1 MRRPCTF
8 TAMSVSFMLPT
19 PRPGLPRLLAQL
31 QPPSVGARH
40 HAGFYSLRKLRLRKV
55 GHLYPNLNLLPS
67 FPHTCPPHLTPP
79 SRVPELQTP
88 QVRPPPFPSP
98 SPSPP
103 LTLPPVVSSQ
113 GYPRLSIAPIPLV
126 QAATISLLERS
137 TGLLE
142 GPQSPLPARLS
153 SAQWRERPCLC
164 AAWLCYTLSCTPSIK
179 SQIQVL
185 ARKAH
190 QRVVPAD
197 APRATPPFF
206 SSISC
211 ISCLSDSL
219 PALHRRTLARAG
231 PSAWTTALPSS
242 PG

>member
-1 MRRPCTF
+1 MHLHSDVCLLHAPY
-8 TAMSVSFMLPT
+8 PT
-19 PRPGLPRLLAQL
+19 PRTPTPARSAPTSARGSQASCGVLQLEETEAQEGRTFISKPEPFTFLPT
-31 QPPSVGARH
+31 
-40 HAGFYSLRKLRLRKV
+40 Y
-55 GHLYPNLNLLPS
+55 LP
-67 FPHTCPPHLTPP
+67 PPHLTPP

-206 SSISC
+206 GSISS